1 MATAEL
7 KTWLILPADTAR
19 CSARRESFHPV
30 YCLLFQCLWGFF
42 FFIIGPK
49 SERKTPNDNYS
60 KCPKCRRSIAL
71 SLQYRIVTS
80 VYRCERRTALKVNNS
95 AREAAHQN
103 ANDLEAQRCGHVG
116 SGPCLPRSLNKAHN
130 AEVYRRRLFDGQ
142 GSLLAWSSGCTLVSW
157 ALS

>member
-1 MATAEL
+1 MIDSSSRHCSL
-7 KTWLILPADTAR
+7 LSQAR
-19 CSARRESFHPV
+19 IFPPCVLSAFSV
-30 YCLLFQCLWGFF
+30 LVGFF
-42 FFIIGPK
+42 FFIIIGPK

-103 ANDLEAQRCGHVG
+103 ANDLEAQRCGHVD

-142 GSLLAWSSGCTLVSW
+142 GSLLA
-157 ALS
+157 